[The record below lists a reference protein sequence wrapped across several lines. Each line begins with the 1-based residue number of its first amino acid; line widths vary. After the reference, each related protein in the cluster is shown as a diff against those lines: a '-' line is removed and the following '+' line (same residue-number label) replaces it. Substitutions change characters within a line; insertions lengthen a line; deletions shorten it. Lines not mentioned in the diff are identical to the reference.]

1 MEYPW
6 SVPESSKRMDRRTS
20 SQAALIGL
28 AVALGIL
35 WALKP
40 AHPSGALSILID
52 GAGIVLTIGWI
63 VIAVGLARA
72 AVDWSRSIR
81 RRGLRSVLSG
91 WTLQTAMP
99 LLVCLAGLGVIG
111 LLVALMA

>member
-1 MEYPW
+1 MLRCWLEPW
-6 SVPESSKRMDRRTS
+6 NTLGPCRKAPSAWIGVRARKRLS
-20 SQAALIGL
+20 
-28 AVALGIL
+28 

-52 GAGIVLTIGWI
+52 AAGIVLTIGWI

-81 RRGLRSVLSG
+81 RRGLRSIVSG